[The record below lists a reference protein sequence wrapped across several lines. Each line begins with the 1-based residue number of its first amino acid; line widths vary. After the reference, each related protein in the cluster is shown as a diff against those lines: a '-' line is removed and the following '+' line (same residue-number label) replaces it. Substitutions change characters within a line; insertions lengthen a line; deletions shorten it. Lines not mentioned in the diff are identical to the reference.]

1 MNSKNQGM
9 NLNLLLALS
18 QQPPKQEEGRT
29 MDIIRAAE
37 SVLKG
42 QMDTQAFAI
51 NTILQKQ
58 KDIEDV
64 DNLLNIIHK
73 YATISAKFEVLQK
86 VKGQLQAEM
95 PPEPNISPEQ
105 SCCGSPN
112 PQGAGPLPK

>member
-1 MNSKNQGM
+1 M

-18 QQPPKQEEGRT
+18 QQPPSRQEEGRT

-73 YATISAKFEVLQK
+73 YATISAKFEILQK

-105 SCCGSPN
+105 GCCGSLN
-112 PQGAGPLPK
+112 SQEAGPLPK